1 MHPASKQKVIY
12 KDDTHTLRKNLIVMG
27 DIIEDSKMPKDSE
40 HENLLK
46 IGFFN
51 TTEGHATLEDFT
63 KHFDLVISSDGS
75 LCPVLYLLQNLYDH

>member
-1 MHPASKQKVIY
+1 
-12 KDDTHTLRKNLIVMG
+12 MG

-63 KHFDLVISSDGS
+63 KHFDLVISGDGS